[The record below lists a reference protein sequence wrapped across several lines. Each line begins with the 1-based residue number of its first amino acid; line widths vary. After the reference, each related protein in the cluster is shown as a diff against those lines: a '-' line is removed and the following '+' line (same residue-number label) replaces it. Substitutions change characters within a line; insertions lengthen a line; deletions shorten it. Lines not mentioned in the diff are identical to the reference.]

1 MPPDMD
7 EFHLDPSASRAGSP
21 VVRASDAASEA
32 TRAAAAVFDCLPD
45 AYLIVN
51 ARHEVLL
58 ANRRYLELLDVP
70 LEAVLGIRVQDI
82 NQFGAQAQRAARR
95 EWLDEALR
103 GPLRRESAWSPVF
116 RYEMPVAHDDG
127 ALAPM
132 PRYWRIKTTPLD
144 SADPT
149 LAGAIAILVSEAT
162 DHVAEYER
170 DQRERA
176 KLRSQAQLRQVV
188 ADEARAQLREQ
199 QEQFEIAMAFSQVG
213 AWQLDPHSGRID
225 CTDQCRTNLGLAVD
239 EALTRERWF
248 GEIVHPGDRARLRE
262 AMEQALDARG
272 QFEVDFRVGWQD
284 GTARWIL
291 VRGVGRYHASG
302 ALSSVLGFTLDITA
316 RKQSELETQAT
327 AAAEKRAREE
337 SERLAT
343 AMDHFIATVSHELRS
358 PLNAILSWCEL
369 MRRSPEPALVMRAGE
384 VINRN
389 GRQLAHMVDDLLDSG
404 AIVTGKLSVLPR
416 PVDLGA
422 LAGIVIE
429 DMRVIAEAKGLA
441 LIAERLRPAPVMAD
455 EHRIKQIVWNLL
467 SNAVKFTP
475 QGSIEVSIETV
486 GEQVELVVR
495 DTGRG
500 IDPSMLERV
509 FERFQQSAADG
520 EGRVAG
526 LGLGLWL
533 ARNLLERQGG
543 EIVAESEGPGHGA
556 TFRVRLPVYR

>member
-1 MPPDMD
+1 MD

-21 VVRASDAASEA
+21 VVRASDDVSEA

-103 GPLRRESAWSPVF
+103 GPLRRDSTWSPVF

-144 SADPT
+144 STDPT

-239 EALTRERWF
+239 EVLTRERWF

-291 VRGVGRYHASG
+291 VRGVGRYHAGG

-369 MRRSPEPALVMRAGE
+369 MRRSPEPALVTRAGE

-543 EIVAESEGPGHGA
+543 EIVAESEGPGLGA

>member
-1 MPPDMD
+1 MD
-7 EFHLDPSASRAGSP
+7 DFRPEPAAPRSSSPAARAN
-21 VVRASDAASEA
+21 DAAPEA
-32 TRAAAAVFDCLPD
+32 MRAAAAAFDCLPD

-58 ANRRYLELLDVP
+58 ANRRYLELLGVP
-70 LEAVLGIRVQDI
+70 PEAVLGIRVQDI
-82 NQFGAQAQRAARR
+82 NQFGTPAQREARR
-95 EWLDEALR
+95 EWLDEAL
-103 GPLRRESAWSPVF
+103 GTSSRRESGWSPVF
-116 RYEMPVAHDDG
+116 RYEMPVARDDG
-127 ALAPM
+127 VFAPM
-132 PRYWRIKTTPLD
+132 PRYWRIKTTPLE

-162 DHVAEYER
+162 DHVVEYER

-188 ADEARAQLREQ
+188 ADEARAQ

-248 GEIVHPGDRARLRE
+248 GDIVHPGDRARLRE

-291 VRGVGRYHASG
+291 VRGVGRYHASS
-302 ALSSVLGFTLDITA
+302 ALNTVLGFTLDITA

-369 MRRSPEPALVMRAGE
+369 MRRSPEPALVTRAGE

-441 LIAERLRPAPVMAD
+441 LIAGRLRPAPVMAD
-455 EHRIKQIVWNLL
+455 ENRIKQIVWNLL

-475 QGSIEVSIETV
+475 QGSIEVSIEAT

-500 IDPSMLERV
+500 IDPAMLEHM

-520 EGRVAG
+520 EGRVVG

-533 ARNLLERQGG
+533 ARNLMERQGG
-543 EIVAESEGPGHGA
+543 EIVAESEGPGCGS

>member
-1 MPPDMD
+1 MD
-7 EFHLDPSASRAGSP
+7 DSRLDPSAPRAGSP
-21 VVRASDAASEA
+21 VARASDAASEA
-32 TRAAAAVFDCLPD
+32 MRAAAAAFDCLPD

-248 GEIVHPGDRARLRE
+248 GDIVHPGDRARLRE

-369 MRRSPEPALVMRAGE
+369 MRRSPEPALVTRAGE

-486 GEQVELVVR
+486 GEQVELVVS

-543 EIVAESEGPGHGA
+543 EIVAESEGPGRGA

>member
-1 MPPDMD
+1 MD
-7 EFHLDPSASRAGSP
+7 EFRLDPSVSRAGSP
-21 VVRASDAASEA
+21 VAP
-32 TRAAAAVFDCLPD
+32 AAAAAFDCLPD

-51 ARHEVLL
+51 AQHEVLL
-58 ANRRYLELLDVP
+58 ANRGYLELLDVP

-82 NQFGAQAQRAARR
+82 NQFGTPAQREARR

-103 GPLRRESAWSPVF
+103 GPLRRESAWSSLF
-116 RYEMPVAHDDG
+116 RYEMPVARATG

-132 PRYWRIKTTPLD
+132 PRYWRIKATPLD

-149 LAGAIAILVSEAT
+149 LAGAIAILVNEAT
-162 DHVAEYER
+162 GHVAEYER
-170 DQRERA
+170 DQ
-176 KLRSQAQLRQVV
+176 LRSQAQLRQVV
-188 ADEARAQLREQ
+188 ADDALAQLREQ
-199 QEQFEIAMAFSQVG
+199 QEQFEIAMAFSQAG
-213 AWQLDPHSGRID
+213 AWQLDPRSGRIE

-291 VRGVGRYHASG
+291 VRGVSRYHASTV
-302 ALSSVLGFTLDITA
+302 LSTVLGFTLDITA
-316 RKQSELETQAT
+316 RKQSELEMQAT

-369 MRRSPEPALVMRAGE
+369 MRRSPEPALVTRAGE

-422 LAGIVIE
+422 LAGLVIE
-429 DMRVIAEAKGLA
+429 DMRVIAAAKGLA
-441 LIAERLRPAPVMAD
+441 LIAARLRPAPVMAD

-475 QGSIEVSIETV
+475 QGSIEVSIEES

-500 IDPSMLERV
+500 IDPAMLERV

-520 EGRVAG
+520 EGHVAG

-533 ARNLLERQGG
+533 ARNLMERQGG
-543 EIVAESEGPGHGA
+543 ELVAESEGPGRGA

>member
-1 MPPDMD
+1 MD
-7 EFHLDPSASRAGSP
+7 EFRLDPAAPRAGSP
-21 VVRASDAASEA
+21 VARASDAASEA
-32 TRAAAAVFDCLPD
+32 IRAAAAAFDCLPD

-82 NQFGAQAQRAARR
+82 NQFGTPAQREARR

-116 RYEMPVAHDDG
+116 RYEMPVARDDG
-127 ALAPM
+127 ALASM

-302 ALSSVLGFTLDITA
+302 VLSSVLGFTLDITA

-369 MRRSPEPALVMRAGE
+369 MRCSPEPALVTRAGE

-416 PVDLGA
+416 PVDLSV

-475 QGSIEVSIETV
+475 QGSIEVSIETG

-500 IDPSMLERV
+500 IDPAMLERV

-533 ARNLLERQGG
+533 ARNLMERQGG
-543 EIVAESEGPGHGA
+543 EIVAESEGPGRGA